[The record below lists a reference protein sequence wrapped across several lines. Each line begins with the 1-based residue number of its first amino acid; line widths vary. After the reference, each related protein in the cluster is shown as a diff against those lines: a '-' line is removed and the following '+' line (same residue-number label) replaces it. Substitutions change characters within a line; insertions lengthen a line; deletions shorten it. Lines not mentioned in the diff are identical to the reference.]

1 MEKILFTAGILIGLF
16 GGAVSAI
23 FWMPRIINRDKL
35 REMLGS
41 RYPMV
46 YLLYIANGPLMLLFG
61 LLLVYRFH

>member
-1 MEKILFTAGILIGLF
+1 MEKILFTAGILIALF